1 MFIRNRI
8 SGGLPKI
15 FFAALL
21 ATTVSLNAMDGQ
33 GQLKKYSGKYV
44 ALDYGNKEFFI
55 GETASNALSSA
66 KVKNPDRLYYV
77 KLIGA
82 KSAFTIQS
90 LFKGSLQRYKIC
102 T

>member
-1 MFIRNRI
+1 MAIANEDFNLEAFSKKSEEYYSSITKK
-8 SGGLPKI
+8 LE
-15 FFAALL
+15 
-21 ATTVSLNAMDGQ
+21 
-33 GQLKKYSGKYV
+33 KKYSGKYV